1 MQLAGSIPRLGF
13 APLCLQDS
21 PLGVRLS
28 TYSSAFPAGLN
39 AAMTWDRKLMYAR
52 GHAMGEEFRGKGV
65 NIALGPV
72 VCAIRLP
79 AVSEECGVLLT
90 EPGRTTGT
98 TPRGRP
104 QLGGLLARSRAD
116 RHRHV

>member
-72 VCAIRLP
+72 VCAYQSCRL
-79 AVSEECGVLLT
+79 L
-90 EPGRTTGT
+90 R
-98 TPRGRP
+98 R
-104 QLGGLLARSRAD
+104 
-116 RHRHV
+116 